1 MQVCTNEKV
10 RVIQLLLLVI
20 KNHVKDVPDYDFLAG
35 HLGVGRDAV
44 WQKYNNLKREF
55 DVSDIRGAN
64 PTTPPTTPRKRKA
77 ATIAKGETVMKESES
92 ESDSDLGDRKRV
104 KKSRAAASKA
114 NAKIKEEY
122 QKMEEFLKVEQE

>member
-1 MQVCTNEKV
+1 MQVWTNEK
-10 RVIQLLLLVI
+10 VIQLLLLVI
-20 KNHVKDVPDYDFLAG
+20 KNHVKVVPDYDFLAG
-35 HLGVGRDAV
+35 HLGVSRGAAR
-44 WQKYNNLKREF
+44 QKYNNLKNDF
-55 DVSDIRGAN
+55 DVSEIPAA
-64 PTTPPTTPRKRKA
+64 PSPTTPRKRKP